1 MNVPYTAHAAKPAPT
16 PTGRTDAAAQRDTS
30 CSPTGYPAE
39 PDKVSGTPAS
49 GVRKQPVLRSM
60 CFSFLII
67 NRVIFLRP
75 EMDFQPIISTVAAAV
90 GLAKINVVR
99 Q

>member
-1 MNVPYTAHAAKPAPT
+1 MMNVPYTAHAAKPAPT

-49 GVRKQPVLRSM
+49 GSSPF
-60 CFSFLII
+60 C
-67 NRVIFLRP
+67 
-75 EMDFQPIISTVAAAV
+75 VACV
-90 GLAKINVVR
+90 FHF
-99 Q
+99 